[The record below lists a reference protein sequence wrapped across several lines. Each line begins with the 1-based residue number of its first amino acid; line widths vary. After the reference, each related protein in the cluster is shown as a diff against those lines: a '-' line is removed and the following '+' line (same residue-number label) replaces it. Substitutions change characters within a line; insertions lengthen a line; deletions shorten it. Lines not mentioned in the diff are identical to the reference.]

1 MGCSLLLLRDGRETV
16 EIRHPGGLVPL
27 SAAGT
32 GRAMT
37 ETPPPL
43 TETPDLGRRNES
55 RDPFEVVPQVLDLVR
70 LSGAIF
76 FRSDFRAP
84 WAYTSPPTLELAG
97 ALPPGPGSLVMF
109 HIVAEGRCWVAL
121 DDGVRHEL
129 SRGDV
134 VVMPYGDAH
143 SFGSPEPAEPVSI
156 TTLLPPKPWTEFPHI
171 EHGGDGE
178 TTLVVCGYLRGDA
191 VLFDP
196 VLRALPS
203 LFVVRPPPGPAA
215 AWVKASVEYALL
227 AAGSPLHGASR
238 RHQRLP
244 ELLFTEVLRLYL
256 DGRDDADLTGWLA
269 ALRDPVVGQALSLL
283 HADPAH
289 DWTVAELAKAVA
301 ASKTVL
307 VDRFR
312 QLLGRPPIRYLT
324 EWRLNLASGLLRT
337 TGLGV
342 GEIGTKVGY
351 RSEEAFS
358 RAFKR
363 ALGKAPALWRADG
376 R

>member
-1 MGCSLLLLRDGRETV
+1 
-16 EIRHPGGLVPL
+16 
-27 SAAGT
+27 
-32 GRAMT
+32 MT
-37 ETPPPL
+37 QTPPPL
-43 TETPDLGRRNES
+43 TRAPELRAGNGI

-70 LSGAIF
+70 LTGAIF

-84 WAYTSPPTLELAG
+84 WAYTSPPTLELSG
-97 ALPPGPGSLVMF
+97 ALPPGAGSLVMF
-109 HIVAEGRCWVAL
+109 HIVAEGHCWVAL
-121 DDGVRHEL
+121 TDGVRHDL
-129 SRGDV
+129 CPGDV

-143 SFGSPEPAEPVSI
+143 SFGSSEPAEPVSI
-156 TTLLPPKPWTEFPHI
+156 TTLLPPRPWTEFPHI

-178 TTLVVCGYLRGDA
+178 RTQVVCGYLRGDA

-215 AWVKASVEYALL
+215 DWVTASAEYALQASL
-227 AAGSPLHGASR
+227 SQSPAPSLMRG
-238 RHQRLP
+238 RLP
-244 ELLFTEVLRLYL
+244 ELLFTEVLRIHLAESA
-256 DGRDDADLTGWLA
+256 DADLTGWLA
-269 ALRDPVVGQALSLL
+269 ALRDPVVGRALSLL

-289 DWTVAELAKAVA
+289 GWTVAELARAVT
-301 ASKTVL
+301 ASRTVL
-307 VDRFR
+307 VERFQ

-342 GEIGTKVGY
+342 AEVGSRVGY
-351 RSEEAFS
+351 QSEEAFS

-363 ALGKAPALWRADG
+363 ALGKSPTGWRAEA